1 MMYINIKKL
10 YSWRI
15 RPYKI
20 PSFFFPLLFPFFSF
34 FLSFLL
40 PPFFLSSPLMVC
52 ECAPAHPLRS
62 PGEFTDSLLL
72 RTRVVCSKNFTVLLA
87 LTDIYSPPRDLYS
100 HSWCLFFENNSEV
113 SSEMCSYGLRK
124 FNVRK
129 DLHLINVRLKMGFY
143 TAKVFSAVRIEDED
157 S

>member
-1 MMYINIKKL
+1 MEERTYINPSARGGLAIGDTGGIPGGPTGL
-10 YSWRI
+10 GLS
-15 RPYKI
+15 KI
-20 PSFFFPLLFPFFSF
+20 PAHC
-34 FLSFLL
+34 FLQ
-40 PPFFLSSPLMVC
+40 
-52 ECAPAHPLRS
+52 PAHPLRS

-72 RTRVVCSKNFTVLLA
+72 RTRVVCSKNITVLLA
-87 LTDIYSPPRDLYS
+87 LTEIYSPPRDLYS

-129 DLHLINVRLKMGFY
+129 DLHLINERLKMGSY